1 MRVDLLHVG
10 LVFYVLGRQVCA
22 TFDGGVL
29 LAGRSY
35 VTPANLFSIIA
46 GPVMSP
52 EVVGPSIE
60 GGVAVA
66 GHVLTGHGVVG
77 ESKVLLVG
85 DLDLEALIVD
95 DGPESYVTV
104 LVHGLIREH
113 QLHGQRAGD
122 GTRAESGTVEG
133 TVEVGRPDEEF
144 PGAEYI
150 LVSAVGWCV
159 TRHHAEGARRSQND
173 R

>member
-10 LVFYVLGRQVCA
+10 LVFYVLGRQVCT

-85 DLDLEALIVD
+85 DLDLEALVVD

-122 GTRAESGTVEG
+122 GTRAESGTVDSAIEVWG
-133 TVEVGRPDEEF
+133 TDGELPRAQDV
-144 PGAEYI
+144 
-150 LVSAVGWCV
+150 LVRAVCRRIATHCLKSAPE
-159 TRHHAEGARRSQND
+159 R
-173 R
+173 